1 MRVAELIAQL
11 GELDPSWDVLLH
23 AEHGEC
29 SFQFFDIEAVAA
41 VRALRSRD
49 AEGKPQVLLDP
60 ENGRPQALLTLTADF

>member
-1 MRVAELIAQL
+1 MRVAELIAEL

-29 SFQFFDIEAVAA
+29 SYRFFDIESVEA

-49 AEGKPQVLLDP
+49 SEGKPHVLLDAEKGRPQVLL
-60 ENGRPQALLTLTADF
+60 TLTTDF

>member
-29 SFQFFDIEAVAA
+29 AYRFFDIESVET
-41 VRALRSRD
+41 VRAVRSRD
-49 AEGKPQVLLDP
+49 PEGKPQVELGS
-60 ENGRPQALLTLTADF
+60 EKGRPQVLLTLTPDF